1 MVHQRAQWFGNAGC
15 VKLTALTSCCSCS
28 GGCQAI
34 GKPLGQHSRDG
45 EAQSEVPTEPVGG
58 PGQHRGR
65 GQQILRLLDTEVTPA
80 GCYGRAEN
88 RVGTPLVQ
96 AEGESRQWRASFSW
110 VPRGGKGVLGLF
122 VRQLGLVES
131 IAGSTTRPPAG
142 D

>member
-1 MVHQRAQWFGNAGC
+1 MKPWDPVLGGGEHSLGSQELPSLAWDPLVCMEAKDVRFSLSGTADATGC
-15 VKLTALTSCCSCS
+15 
-28 GGCQAI
+28 
-34 GKPLGQHSRDG
+34 H
-45 EAQSEVPTEPVGG
+45 
-58 PGQHRGR
+58 
-65 GQQILRLLDTEVTPA
+65 
-80 GCYGRAEN
+80 GRAEN